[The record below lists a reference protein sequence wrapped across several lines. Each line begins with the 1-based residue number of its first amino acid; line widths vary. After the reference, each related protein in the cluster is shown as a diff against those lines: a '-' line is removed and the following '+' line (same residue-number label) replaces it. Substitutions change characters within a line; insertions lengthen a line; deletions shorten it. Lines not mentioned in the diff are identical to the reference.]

1 MDREFLDTVKRL
13 ERHGIFSSQPETY
26 GKAHLHYTHR
36 DKPVGID
43 FVIEPGEESQLTGW
57 SQDMKMQVGYRAE
70 WRPVKTHS
78 SEKYNSG
85 GVNSGRSGTS
95 QIILTGSTEL
105 TTHRIF
111 IVHKSKN
118 KNMPFHFTTK
128 KSFSDAH

>member
-1 MDREFLDTVKRL
+1 MDTVKRL
-13 ERHGIFSSQPETY
+13 KRHGIFSSQLKTY

-78 SEKYNSG
+78 SEKEKYKR
-85 GVNSGRSGTS
+85 VVVLI
-95 QIILTGSTEL
+95 QEEVEH
-105 TTHRIF
+105 HRLF
-111 IVHKSKN
+111 
-118 KNMPFHFTTK
+118 
-128 KSFSDAH
+128 